1 MSLFRPFIICASA
14 LSLIAL
20 IAASEAASSDA
31 ASRLLPS
38 IPNRPKVC
46 QKAPAALERLEAL
59 GPTWHISE
67 PDILEAFKERVR
79 KMQKTGEYDRRF
91 NENKKRIASE
101 LERPRG
107 VEGILKAEGLSVSL
121 LEASI
126 PEKLPP
132 ELLLKA
138 QSVPEGRFSRPL
150 LFIDGEDE
158 ESLKAAKRFVR
169 LFPQTRVVL
178 INGAPSEVS
187 EQLDKRVFFDQGGA
201 LCRLFRIKSAPAL
214 LFNSPEGPSRA
225 EFAPSSL
232 AELLPLLTP

>member
-1 MSLFRPFIICASA
+1 MSLFRPFIFCAA
-14 LSLIAL
+14 ACSLIAL

-31 ASRLLPS
+31 ASILPTTSS
-38 IPNRPKVC
+38 IFS
-46 QKAPAALERLEAL
+46 KACVKTIASIERLEAL
-59 GPTWHISE
+59 GPVTPVTE

-91 NENKKRIASE
+91 NENKNRIASE

-107 VEGILKAEGLSVSL
+107 IEGILKAEGLSLSL
-121 LEASI
+121 LEAAI

-132 ELLLKA
+132 EFRLKA

-158 ESLKAAKRFVR
+158 ESLNAAKRFVR
-169 LFPQTRVVL
+169 LIPDTRVVL
-178 INGAPSEVS
+178 INGVPSEVS
-187 EQLDKRVFFDQGGA
+187 EHLERRVFFDQGGA
-201 LCRLFRIKSAPAL
+201 LCRLFRIQSAPAL
-214 LFNSPEGPSRA
+214 LFNAPEGPSRA

-232 AELLPLLTP
+232 PELLPLLKS